1 MIMIIM
7 IHTGTPTYNI
17 LMIPGTKQH
26 TGVEQTMRII
36 AEKKSKPTARGGV
49 GGVSVGGVGWKAV
62 S

>member
-1 MIMIIM
+1 M

-36 AEKKSKPTARGGV
+36 AEKKSKSTTRGG
-49 GGVSVGGVGWKAV
+49 GGGWVSVGGVGWKAV